1 VTPAQAKRW
10 RKESKRTQ
18 EVVAWALGITRGG
31 YALWEQGRST
41 LGKPRLA
48 ALTALV
54 GGKQTATPRQGAAGV
69 KRVEPKLVLVYEAS
83 IESVIPTMPV
93 KMPLASKETH
103 LAALKI
109 GDAYMERLKKPLSTD
124 EFVELHARIVRALV

>member
-1 VTPAQAKRW
+1 MTPAQAVKW
-10 RKESKRTQ
+10 RKETKRTQ
-18 EVVAWALGITRGG
+18 EVVAWALDITRGC

-41 LGKPRLA
+41 LGKQRLA

-54 GGKQTATPRQGAAGV
+54 AGKQTSTLRHGSAGV

-83 IESVIPTMPV
+83 IESVIPAMPV